1 MKSIKVNQEDHS
13 VLALLYDEYRR
24 TYPETVESLQREIE
38 SLYRDLYQQP
48 LTDPE
53 GVTAVF
59 VGLCDDRARFAYEAG
74 IRTGVRLALDLELD
88 SMMGGCAEC
97 F

>member
-1 MKSIKVNQEDHS
+1 MKSKNQHEDRT

-24 TYPETVESLQREIE
+24 AYPETVESLQCEIE
-38 SLYRDLYQQP
+38 SLYRDLYQQA

-53 GVTAVF
+53 GVTAAF
-59 VGLCDDRARFAYEAG
+59 VGLCDDRARFAFEAG

-88 SMMGGCAEC
+88 SMMGGDAEC

>member
-1 MKSIKVNQEDHS
+1 MKSKYQHEDRT
-13 VLALLYDEYRR
+13 VLALLYDAYRR

-59 VGLCDDRARFAYEAG
+59 VGLCDDRARFAYEQG
-74 IRTGVRLALDLELD
+74 IRVGVQLALDLELD
-88 SMMGGCAEC
+88 SVMGGAAEC